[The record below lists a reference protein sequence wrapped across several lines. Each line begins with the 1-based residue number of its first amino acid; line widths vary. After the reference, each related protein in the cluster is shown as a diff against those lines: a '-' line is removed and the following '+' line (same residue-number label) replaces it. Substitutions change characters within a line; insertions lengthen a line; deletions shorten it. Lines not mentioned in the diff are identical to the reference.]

1 MTRRTALS
9 VLAATGTLP
18 AWAAKVPRPSPE
30 FVITMPDD
38 TTQLLSKH
46 KGKIIL
52 LEFLLTTCP
61 HCQRC
66 SQVVEKVYKDYGPK
80 GFQPLG
86 VAINDMAK
94 LLVPDFKKNGN
105 LTWPVGFSPRDPVY
119 AYLEHPSV
127 QQLYMPTLV
136 FIDRKFQIRA
146 QYMGTEPFFN
156 AEEKNM
162 REMIEMLMK
171 EGGAPAVSKG
181 KAPAAKKA

>member
-1 MTRRTALS
+1 
-9 VLAATGTLP
+9 
-18 AWAAKVPRPSPE
+18 
-30 FVITMPDD
+30 MPDD

-94 LLVPDFKKNGN
+94 MLVPDFKKNGN

-119 AYLEHPSV
+119 SYLEHPAM

-136 FIDRKFQIRA
+136 FIDRKFQVRA
-146 QYMGTEPFFN
+146 QFMGTEPFFN

-162 REMIEMLMK
+162 RDMVEMLIK

-181 KAPAAKKA
+181 KAPAPKKA